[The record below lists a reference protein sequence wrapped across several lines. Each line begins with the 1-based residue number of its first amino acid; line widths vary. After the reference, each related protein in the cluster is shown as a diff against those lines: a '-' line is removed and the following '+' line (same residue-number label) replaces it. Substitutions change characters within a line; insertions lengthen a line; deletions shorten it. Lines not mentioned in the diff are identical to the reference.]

1 LTDVLIWFVIGSAYT
16 GITMPTIVFASSKG
30 GVGKTTTAVLL
41 ACELAQRT
49 KVALLD
55 GDPNA
60 PIIRW
65 AKRPHRPTNL
75 AVDAVTEE
83 NLIDRIDAESQT
95 ATFVFVDLAGSASAI
110 ISYAF
115 SRADLVIIPL
125 QGSELDAIETLKV
138 IRLIDQQQKMH
149 RRRIPYRV
157 LYTKTSA
164 SSRMR
169 PKNLVAI
176 EKELAEREVKA
187 FTTALHERTPYRAI
201 FSEGGSVRDLPPSSS
216 VEQAI
221 QNVRTLTADLI
232 TVLRQEAV

>member
-1 LTDVLIWFVIGSAYT
+1 V
-16 GITMPTIVFASSKG
+16 PTIVFASSKG

-41 ACELAQRT
+41 ASELAQRT
-49 KVALLD
+49 RVALLD

-60 PIIRW
+60 PILRW
-65 AKRPHRPTNL
+65 SRRPHRPDNL
-75 AVDAVTEE
+75 SVAAVTEE
-83 NLIDRIDAESQT
+83 NLIDVIDAESQT
-95 ATFVFVDLAGSASAI
+95 ATFVFVDLAGAASVI

-125 QGSELDAIETLKV
+125 QGSELDAVETLKV
-138 IRLIDQQQKMH
+138 IRLIDQQRKMH

-176 EKELAEREVKA
+176 EQELLEREVKA
-187 FTTALHERTPYRAI
+187 FTTALHERTPYRTI
-201 FSEGGSVRDLPPSSS
+201 FSEGGSVRDLPPSPS
-216 VEQAI
+216 VDQAI
-221 QNVRTLTADLI
+221 ANVRTLTADLI
-232 TVLRQEAV
+232 SVLRQETL